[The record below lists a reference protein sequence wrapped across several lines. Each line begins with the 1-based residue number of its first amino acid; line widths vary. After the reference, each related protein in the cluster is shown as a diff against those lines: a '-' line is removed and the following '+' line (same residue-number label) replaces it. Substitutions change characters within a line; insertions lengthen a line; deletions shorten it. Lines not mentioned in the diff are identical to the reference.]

1 MAKPPKRTGPRPSDV
16 QRRTRELVTPEG
28 VTLHLRLASAGSRA
42 GAFTIDAVI
51 MLATLI
57 ALTTRYGQNTGIGYM
72 QEDDNTCVLTPVTIT
87 VGEIELGDMNDK
99 KGLEWVI
106 LNVTVD
112 DKPLYVVIPSVA
124 LVKPTSY

>member
-1 MAKPPKRTGPRPSDV
+1 MRKLALALLLLSGVAQAQPFKTGD
-16 QRRTRELVTPEG
+16 TVTNRFAVCE
-28 VTLHLRLASAGSRA
+28 TME
-42 GAFTIDAVI
+42 DA
-51 MLATLI
+51 ATLI